1 MGEAII
7 SRRGGN
13 SRIKCATGQTTLT
26 VTKIDSTYCYGT
38 GTVSDIGFKPKIV
51 ILYSEY
57 LDVEQSLFDTDGD
70 KIYFTSLEY
79 IGLLKRTEF
88 TGTEFE
94 FTNDGFKLTDYKL
107 DIYYVNPDDTELG
120 YSAINIKY
128 IIYG

>member
-13 SRIKCATGQTTLT
+13 GRIKCATGQTTLT
-26 VTKIDSTYCYGT
+26 VTKIDSRYCYGT
-38 GTVSDIGFKPKIV
+38 GTVADIGFKPKIV
-51 ILYSEY
+51 ILTSEY
-57 LDVEQSLFDTDGD
+57 LDVQVSLFDTDGD

-79 IGLLKRTEF
+79 ISPIERTEF

-94 FTNDGFKLTDYKL
+94 FTNDGFNLNNFKL
-107 DIYYVNPDDTELG
+107 DPYYNDPNNTELG
-120 YSAINIKY
+120 YSSIHIKY